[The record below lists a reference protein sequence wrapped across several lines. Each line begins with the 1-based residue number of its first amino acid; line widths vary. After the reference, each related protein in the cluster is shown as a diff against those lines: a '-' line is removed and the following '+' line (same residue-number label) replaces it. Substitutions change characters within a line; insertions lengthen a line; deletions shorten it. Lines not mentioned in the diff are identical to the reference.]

1 MALREPVSLYQ
12 QRGNVRIVQPAVEPV
27 TIAELKAHLAITDS
41 GDDDILYDLLA
52 EAREQIEQS
61 SGLALISQQWRM
73 TIDQWPAGSSQWWD
87 GVREGHPSMLYG
99 PRGAAWV
106 KLPVYPLIS
115 VDSVTVFDEDSNS
128 AAVTIANTF
137 DIDTQQMPGR
147 MGLKFGATWPIALRP
162 TNAIQIVYTS
172 GYGSTPASV
181 PRTLRRAV
189 RSLAAYLYAHRGD
202 GCDPVEAM
210 QKSGAQSA
218 VGEYKVTRI

>member
-12 QRGNVRIVQPAVEPV
+12 PRGSVRITQPAVEPV
-27 TIAELKAHLAITDS
+27 SLSELKAHLAITES
-41 GDDDILYDLLA
+41 GDDEILFDLIS

-73 TIDQWPAGSSQWWD
+73 TMDQWPAGSSQWWD

-115 VDSVTVFDEDSNS
+115 VDTVTVFDEDSTS
-128 AAVTIANTF
+128 QSVTIGDVF
-137 DIDTQQMPGR
+137 DIDTQQTPGR

-162 TNAIQIVYTS
+162 TNAIQIVYTA
-172 GYGSTPASV
+172 GYGSTAASV

-189 RSLAAYLYAHRGD
+189 RAMAAYLYAHRGD

-218 VGEYKVTRI
+218 VAEYKVIRI